1 MGCSASRTITIVAN
15 SNPDQDPSPSAS
27 LASSSFSSSSASHI
41 NSNNS
46 SPPVRRRALS
56 LPMPLVHHPPIKK
69 GDTHHLVS
77 LTSTTYGSLL
87 LIDQKDPN
95 LSQKNQPHLTKT
107 SNQTELEH
115 SLSPDSVINTW
126 ELMDGLDEEEE
137 RQEGIPKPPYTS
149 ILDKPSSCRYTAFDG
164 SARKKLLDSFE
175 SLKTSQTAT
184 ENSSSPAST
193 KKPLWQHLSEE
204 ALLAKLDPSV
214 AWSYRRALSS
224 RQLGRNTLSRDIRSM
239 GSSPLVFSP
248 SFSFGKNNLCR
259 LPGTKDRIVL
269 YCTSLRGIRKTYEDC
284 CSVRMILRGFRVAV
298 DERDISM
305 DSSYRKELQDVLG
318 GKAVTL
324 PQVFIRGK
332 YVGNADE
339 MKHMNESG
347 ELARLL
353 EGFPSQDPGFV
364 CDNCGDARFVPCPNC
379 NGSRKVFEHQEG
391 GLRRCPDCNEN
402 GLIRC
407 PGCCSWLMEISLVN
421 QEHPDSPRLILRN
434 NKIHFKMF
442 TSLSISSSIQKSK
455 CWSQAYLSCWRWCCV
470 CSLG

>member
-15 SNPDQDPSPSAS
+15 KNPEEPSPCAS
-27 LASSSFSSSSASHI
+27 SSSFSSCSASHC
-41 NSNNS
+41 SNS
-46 SPPVRRRALS
+46 SPQVPRALS

-95 LSQKNQPHLTKT
+95 LTLKNTPHLTKT
-107 SNQTELEH
+107 SNLTEPEH

-126 ELMDGLDEEEE
+126 ELMDGLDEEE
-137 RQEGIPKPPYTS
+137 QEEEKVKEKKVSHFVNTVKPPLHTS
-149 ILDKPSSCRYTAFDG
+149 ISDKPSSCRYTAFDG
-164 SARKKLLDSFE
+164 SARKKLFDSFE
-175 SLKTSQTAT
+175 SMKKASQESM
-184 ENSSSPAST
+184 ENSLSHSLSPSPSSLLT

-224 RQLGRNTLSRDIRSM
+224 RQLGRNTLFRDVRSM
-239 GSSPLVFSP
+239 GSSPLRSTYSP
-248 SFSFGKNNLCR
+248 SFGNNNLCH
-259 LPGTKDRIVL
+259 LPGSEDRIVV

-305 DSSYRKELQDVLG
+305 DSSYRKELKDALF

-332 YVGNADE
+332 YVGNAEE
-339 MKHMNESG
+339 MKQLNESG
-347 ELARLL
+347 ELAKLL
-353 EGFPSQDPGFV
+353 EGFPTQDPGFV
-364 CDNCGDARFVPCPNC
+364 CENCGDARFLPCPNC
-379 NGSRKVFEHQEG
+379 NGSRKVFEQEER

-407 PGCCSWLMEISLVN
+407 PGCCSS
-421 QEHPDSPRLILRN
+421 
-434 NKIHFKMF
+434 
-442 TSLSISSSIQKSK
+442 
-455 CWSQAYLSCWRWCCV
+455 
-470 CSLG
+470 